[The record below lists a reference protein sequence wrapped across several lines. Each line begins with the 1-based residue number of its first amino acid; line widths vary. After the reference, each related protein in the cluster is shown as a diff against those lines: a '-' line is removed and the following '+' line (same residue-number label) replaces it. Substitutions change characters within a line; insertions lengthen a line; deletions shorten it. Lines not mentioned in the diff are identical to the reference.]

1 MYTITIEGI
10 TNEYADFASAREAA
24 DLTATT
30 GSLTVTVI
38 HAATD
43 VVAYATSPRAIA
55 NKETGEHFVPWT
67 RIENPK
73 HPAPDFAGFVPAYT
87 RKRIMAT
94 CYRALDGSGWRV
106 HDGRNGGYA
115 DRANTTETRHLMTE
129 MRLGRM
135 LDGGITLGEVAQA
148 E

>member
-1 MYTITIEGI
+1 MYTITIDET
-10 TNEYADFASAREAA
+10 TNTYEDFGSAREAA
-24 DLTATT
+24 DLTAQS
-30 GSLTVTVI
+30 GSLTVEVI
-38 HAATD
+38 HAETD

-67 RIENPK
+67 RIENAP
-73 HPAPDFAGFVPAYT
+73 HPAPHFPGFVPAYN

-106 HDGRNGGYA
+106 FDGRNGGYA
-115 DRANTTETRHLMTE
+115 DCKNTTESRHLMTE
-129 MRLGRM
+129 MRLGR
-135 LDGGITLGEVAQA
+135 TLGEVAQA